1 MIGNKHQLLGKIHSQ
16 FVDKAPQVLG
26 LTLRCIPFDLKKRTI
41 IAITIQKFA

>member
-26 LTLRCIPFDLKKRTI
+26 LTLRCITFRLEKTND
-41 IAITIQKFA
+41 